1 VLSARAAV
9 TRHGCCW
16 ALALAAT
23 LATAPLAAQAP
34 PPDRRAAAPELPAAA
49 LLVLPDPVPVTVSNL
64 RLVPFRYYRQYIM
77 VELTGVAAAD
87 VEKSRVTQGV
97 DGDELVWRRL
107 ASFRDPQTGE
117 PVLPDELLIEMDD
130 ATGRNLAQA
139 LADGAAA
146 TRGGGTVRFSCLFVR
161 SARADHCRVYVVA
174 VRRNAR
180 PAGTT
185 GNDWTRYGIRSIVG
199 FDRLT
204 PPEKAAA
211 IERFFPDLW
220 TRIAPGT
227 Q

>member
-1 VLSARAAV
+1 MTGGPVAL
-9 TRHGCCW
+9 TRLRYCC

-23 LATAPLAAQAP
+23 LSAPLAAPGP
-34 PPDRRAAAPELPAAA
+34 PRDPRAAGPALPDAA
-49 LLVLPDPVPVTVSNL
+49 LLVLPDPVPVTVSSL
-64 RLVPFRYYRQYIM
+64 RLVPFRYYRQYIV

-87 VEKSRVTQGV
+87 VARSRVTKGV
-97 DGDELVWRRL
+97 DGEDLTWHRL

-117 PVLPDELLIEMDD
+117 PVLPDELLFEMDD
-130 ATGRNLAQA
+130 ATGRAVAQA

-146 TRGGGTVRFSCLFVR
+146 PRGGGTVRFSCLFVR
-161 SARADHCRVYVVA
+161 TPRADHCRVYVAA
-174 VRRNAR
+174 VRGNPL
-180 PAGTT
+180 PAGAA
-185 GNDWTRYGIRSIVG
+185 GDGWTRYGIRSIVG

-220 TRIAPGT
+220 SRIAPPA

>member
-1 VLSARAAV
+1 MTGGPVAL
-9 TRHGCCW
+9 TRLRYCC

-23 LATAPLAAQAP
+23 LSAPLAAPGP
-34 PPDRRAAAPELPAAA
+34 PRDPRAAGPALPDAA
-49 LLVLPDPVPVTVSNL
+49 LLVLPDPVPVTVSSL
-64 RLVPFRYYRQYIM
+64 RLVPFRYYRQYIV

-87 VEKSRVTQGV
+87 VARSRVTKGV
-97 DGDELVWRRL
+97 DGEDLTWHRL

-117 PVLPDELLIEMDD
+117 PVLPDELLFEMDD
-130 ATGRNLAQA
+130 ATGRAVAQA

-146 TRGGGTVRFSCLFVR
+146 PRGGGTVRFSCLFVR
-161 SARADHCRVYVVA
+161 TPRADHCRVYVAA
-174 VRRNAR
+174 VRGNPL
-180 PAGTT
+180 PAGAASD
-185 GNDWTRYGIRSIVG
+185 GWTRYGIRSIVG

-220 TRIAPGT
+220 SRIAPPA